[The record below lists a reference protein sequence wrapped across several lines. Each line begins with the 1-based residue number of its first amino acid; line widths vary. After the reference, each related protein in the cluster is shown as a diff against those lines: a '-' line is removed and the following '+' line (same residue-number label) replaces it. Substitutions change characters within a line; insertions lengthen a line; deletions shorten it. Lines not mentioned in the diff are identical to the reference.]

1 MRRSLHTKLVMIM
14 VLLIVS
20 LMVVVGAFLMNSVT
34 GYYINDF
41 YSQMSTA
48 FGEENADFVRDLR
61 TAAEGEEDGGAMI
74 GEVLSAY
81 VGVLGVD
88 GRIRNYYVL
97 DGNTGQY
104 LVGSSEAPQGG
115 IAITPNISAA
125 LMGKVGFDSDVT
137 ADYMDAAIPI
147 TRGGQNYVVYILDTR
162 ETVQNLNSEMFS
174 LILQAL
180 VLGLIISVLLS
191 FLLAKTM
198 ITPLQRLTQ
207 GLQEVA
213 EGDFTKTVEVTS
225 HDEIGILTENFNSM
239 AQQLETTIAAVE
251 NERNKLDTLFLHMA
265 DGVVAFD
272 GEGRV
277 IHVNPAATDML
288 RRTFEEGERY
298 EDIFGDLF
306 PFGRVESATVPLS
319 AERIIEGQYL
329 ELLMAPLAQASHG
342 GVLVLIHDVTQQ
354 REAEQMR
361 KEFVANVS
369 HELRTPLTNIRS
381 YAETLDDGYEDLP
394 PRMAKNFL
402 GVILNESD
410 RMTHIVQDLL
420 TLSRFDSGR
429 SELHLERFPFGKA
442 VRDTYQA
449 FLMDAQKHGHTLS
462 LELEENLPQILADRE
477 RVVQVMVNI
486 VSNAVKY
493 TPDGGTIVI
502 SAGTMEN
509 RVWLQVSDNGIGIP
523 REDRE
528 RIFERFYRV
537 DKARSRQS
545 GGTGLGLSIA
555 KEIMN
560 LHQGDLYLVEKD
572 EPGLT
577 IRMELPVDGPEKE
590 GAYEG

>member
-1 MRRSLHTKLVMIM
+1 MRRSLHMKLVLIM

-41 YSQMSTA
+41 YSQMANA
-48 FGEENADFVRDLR
+48 FGQDNVDFVRDLQ
-61 TAAEGEEDGGAMI
+61 TASEGETDSGDRI

-88 GRIRNYYVL
+88 GRTRNYYVL
-97 DGNTGQY
+97 DGVTGQY
-104 LVGSSEAPQGG
+104 LNGSSEEPEGG
-115 IAITPNISAA
+115 IAVTPNITAA
-125 LMGKVGFDSDVT
+125 LLGNVGFDSDM
-137 ADYMDAAIPI
+137 AAEYMDAAIPI
-147 TRGGQNYVVYILDTR
+147 IRGGEKYIVYILDSR
-162 ETVQNLNSEMFS
+162 DTVQNLNNEMFTLIIEA
-174 LILQAL
+174 LIL
-180 VLGLIISVLLS
+180 GLLISVLLS

-198 ITPLQRLTQ
+198 VTPLQRLTD

-213 EGDFTKTVEVTS
+213 EGDFSKTLEVTS
-225 HDEIGILTENFNSM
+225 QDEIGLLTESFNSM
-239 AQQLETTIAAVE
+239 AEQLENTIAAVE
-251 NERNKLDTLFLHMA
+251 TERNKLDTLFLHMA
-265 DGVVAFD
+265 DGVVAFNWE
-272 GEGRV
+272 GEI
-277 IHVNPAATDML
+277 IHVNPAAADML
-288 RRTFEEGERY
+288 RRTFDEGDRY
-298 EDIFGDLF
+298 EDLFGDLF
-306 PFGRVESATVPLS
+306 PIQKVAEATVPLS
-319 AERIIEGQYL
+319 AERIIDGQYL
-329 ELLMAPLAQASHG
+329 ELLMAPLAQDGQG

-381 YAETLDDGYEDLP
+381 YAETLEDGFEDLP
-394 PRMAKNFL
+394 PRTAKNFL

-429 SELHLERFPFGKA
+429 SELHLERFPFAKA
-442 VRDTYQA
+442 VHDTYQA
-449 FLMDAQKHGHTLS
+449 FLMDAQKHAHALTLDMAD
-462 LELEENLPQILADRE
+462 ELPSILADRE

-493 TPDGGTIVI
+493 TPDGGNIVL
-502 SAGTMEN
+502 SAGAEGGN
-509 RVWLQVSDNGIGIP
+509 VWFQVDDNGIGIP
-523 REDRE
+523 QGDRD

-560 LHQGDLYLVEKD
+560 LHQGDLYLVEK
-572 EPGLT
+572 EGPGLT
-577 IRMELPVDGPEKE
+577 IRMELPVDGPKKE
-590 GAYEG
+590 DAYEG

>member
-1 MRRSLHTKLVMIM
+1 MRRSLHMKLVLIM

-20 LMVVVGAFLMNSVT
+20 LMAVVGAFLMNSVT

-41 YSQMSTA
+41 YSQMATA
-48 FGEENADFVRDLR
+48 FGQENVDFVRDLQ
-61 TAAEGEEDGGAMI
+61 TASEEEEDGSAMI

-88 GRIRNYYVL
+88 GRTRNYYVL
-97 DGNTGQY
+97 DGATGRY
-104 LVGSSEAPQGG
+104 LTGSSEEPEGG
-115 IAITPNISAA
+115 IAVTPNITAA
-125 LMGKVGFDSDVT
+125 LLGEVGFDSDVT

-147 TRGGQNYVVYILDTR
+147 TRGSEEYIVYILDNR
-162 ETVQNLNSEMFS
+162 ETVQNLNSEMFM
-174 LILQAL
+174 LILEAL

-198 ITPLQRLTQ
+198 VTPIQKLTG

-213 EGDFTKTVEVTS
+213 AGDFSKSLEVTS
-225 HDEIGILTENFNSM
+225 QDEIGILTENFNSM
-239 AQQLETTIAAVE
+239 AEQLETTIAAVE
-251 NERNKLDTLFLHMA
+251 SERSKLDTLFLHMA
-265 DGVVAFD
+265 DGVVGFD
-272 GEGRV
+272 GEGKV
-277 IHVNPAATDML
+277 IHVNPAANGML
-288 RRTFEEGERY
+288 RRAIGPDDTY
-298 EDIFGDLF
+298 EDLFGDLF
-306 PFGRVESATVPLS
+306 SFHKIESATVPLS
-319 AERIIEGQYL
+319 AERIIDGQYL
-329 ELLMAPLAQASHG
+329 ELLMAPLAQENQG

-381 YAETLDDGYEDLP
+381 YAETLEDGYEDLP
-394 PRMAKNFL
+394 PRTAKNFL

-429 SELHLERFPFGKA
+429 NELHLERFPYAKA
-442 VRDTYQA
+442 VHDTYQA
-449 FLMDAQKHGHTLS
+449 FLMDAQKHSHTLN
-462 LELEENLPQILADRE
+462 LEMPDELPAILADRE

-493 TPDGGTIVI
+493 TPDGGTIII
-502 SAGTMEN
+502 SAGTEDN
-509 RVWLQVSDNGIGIP
+509 KVWLQVDDNGIGIP
-523 REDRE
+523 HGDRD

-560 LHQGDLYLVEKD
+560 LHQGDLYLVEK
-572 EPGLT
+572 ETPGLC
-577 IRMELPVDGPEKE
+577 IRMELPVDGPRKE
-590 GAYEG
+590 HTYEG

>member
-1 MRRSLHTKLVMIM
+1 MRRSLHMKLVLIM

-20 LMVVVGAFLMNSVT
+20 LMAVVGAFLMNSVT
-34 GYYINDF
+34 GYFINDF
-41 YSQMSTA
+41 YTQMTDA
-48 FGEENADFVRDLR
+48 FGQENVEFVRDLQ
-61 TAAEGEEDGGAMI
+61 TAVEGEVDGAGQI

-88 GRIRNYYVL
+88 GRTRNYYVL
-97 DGNTGQY
+97 DGTTGRY
-104 LVGSSEAPQGG
+104 LTGSAEEPEGG
-115 IAITPNISAA
+115 ISITPNISSA
-125 LMGKVGFDSDVT
+125 LLGNVGSASDVT
-137 ADYMDAAIPI
+137 AAYMDVAIPI
-147 TRGGQNYVVYILDTR
+147 TRGGEDYVVYILDNR
-162 ETVQNLNSEMFS
+162 ETVQSLNGEMFQ

-198 ITPLQRLTQ
+198 VNPLQRLTR
-207 GLQEVA
+207 GLEEVA
-213 EGDFTKTVEVTS
+213 EGDFSKTLEVTS
-225 HDEIGILTENFNSM
+225 QDEIGTLTESFNTM
-239 AQQLETTIAAVE
+239 AEQLQTTIAAVE

-272 GEGRV
+272 REGKV
-277 IHVNPAATDML
+277 IHVNPAAGDML
-288 RRTFEEGERY
+288 RRSFAEGEAY
-298 EDIFGDLF
+298 GDVFGDLF
-306 PFGRVESATVPLS
+306 PFERVESAVVPLS
-319 AERIIEGQYL
+319 AERIVDGQYL
-329 ELLMAPLAQASHG
+329 ELLLAPLSRDNRG
-342 GVLVLIHDVTQQ
+342 GILVLIHDVTQQ

-381 YAETLDDGYEDLP
+381 YAETLEDGYEDLP
-394 PRMAKNFL
+394 PRTARNFL

-429 SELHLERFPFGKA
+429 SELHPVRFPFARA
-442 VRDTYQA
+442 VEETYQA
-449 FLMDAQKHGHTLS
+449 FLMDAQKHSHTLT
-462 LELEENLPQILADRE
+462 LEMEEGLPSILADRE

-493 TPDGGTIVI
+493 TPDGGTIVL
-502 SAGTMEN
+502 SAGADGGK
-509 RVWLQVSDNGIGIP
+509 VWMQVDDNGIGIP
-523 REDRE
+523 PQDRD

-560 LHQGDLYLVEKD
+560 LHQGDLYLVDKD
-572 EPGLT
+572 GPGLA
-577 IRMELPVDGPEKE
+577 IRMELPVDGFRKE
-590 GAYEG
+590 DAHEG

>member
-1 MRRSLHTKLVMIM
+1 MRRSLHMKLVLIM

-48 FGEENADFVRDLR
+48 FGEENVEFVRDLR

-97 DGNTGQY
+97 DGTTGQY
-104 LVGSSEAPQGG
+104 LTGSADAPQGG

-125 LMGKVGFDSDVT
+125 LLGEVGFESDVT

-147 TRGGQNYVVYILDTR
+147 TRGGQNYVVYILDSR
-162 ETVQNLNSEMFS
+162 ETVQNLNSEMFT

-180 VLGLIISVLLS
+180 ALGLIISVLLS

-213 EGDFTKTVEVTS
+213 EGDFSKTVEVTS
-225 HDEIGILTENFNSM
+225 QDEIGILTENFNSM
-239 AQQLETTIAAVE
+239 AQQLETTMAAVE

-272 GEGRV
+272 GEGNV
-277 IHVNPAATDML
+277 IHVNPAAIEML
-288 RRTFEEGERY
+288 HRTIGEGERY
-298 EDIFGDLF
+298 DDLFGDLF

-319 AERIIEGQYL
+319 AERIIEGKYL

-381 YAETLDDGYEDLP
+381 YAETLEDGYEDLP

-429 SELHLERFPFGKA
+429 SELHLERFPFDKA
-442 VRDTYQA
+442 VHDTYQA
-449 FLMDAQKHGHTLS
+449 FLMDAQKHGHSLTL
-462 LELEENLPQILADRE
+462 EMGDNLPQILADRE

-493 TPDGGTIVI
+493 TPDGGTIVL
-502 SAGTMEN
+502 SAGTEEG
-509 RVWLQVSDNGIGIP
+509 RVWLQVADNGIGIP
-523 REDRE
+523 QEDRE

-572 EPGLT
+572 GPGLT
-577 IRMELPVDGPEKE
+577 IRMELPVDGPKKE